1 VTIPPRAEYAFNG
14 DVAIAYG
21 VTGEGPV
28 DLVYIQGSVSHV
40 ELLWECPQAVAFFER
55 IAKWARLITVDR
67 RGTGMSDRF
76 SARGLPPLED
86 GAADVVAVM
95 DAVGSHRA
103 SILGHHEGG
112 QLGAM
117 LAALHPDRVGTLS
130 LTETAMSWRRA
141 QEQIDE
147 RQYGDEELAEVIE
160 GRRRA
165 FGTPAEQ
172 QEFYDL
178 MAPSHPGDRSLYQ
191 FLSRLQR
198 YAASPDSQVGFIT
211 LLFQTDIEGIL
222 GSIGV
227 RTQVLHRSGDRLLP
241 VTFGRELAG
250 AIPDAEFV
258 ELPGGD
264 WWPFLGDTHPLLS
277 ALERFVLGATIS
289 PPSTSARTLATV
301 RFTDIVDSTARSA
314 TLGDEAW
321 GRLRREHDE
330 IVVAA

>member
-1 VTIPPRAEYAFNG
+1 
-14 DVAIAYG
+14 
-21 VTGEGPV
+21 
-28 DLVYIQGSVSHV
+28 
-40 ELLWECPQAVAFFER
+40 
-55 IAKWARLITVDR
+55 
-67 RGTGMSDRF
+67 
-76 SARGLPPLED
+76 
-86 GAADVVAVM
+86 
-95 DAVGSHRA
+95 
-103 SILGHHEGG
+103 
-112 QLGAM
+112 
-117 LAALHPDRVGTLS
+117 
-130 LTETAMSWRRA
+130 
-141 QEQIDE
+141 
-147 RQYGDEELAEVIE
+147 
-160 GRRRA
+160 
-165 FGTPAEQ
+165 
-172 QEFYDL
+172 
-178 MAPSHPGDRSLYQ
+178 LYQ

-289 PPSTSARTLATV
+289 RPSTSARTLATV
-301 RFTDIVDSTARSA
+301 MFTDIVDSTARSA
-314 TLGDEAW
+314 TLGDEVW

-330 IVVAA
+330 IVRRRLSEFAGREVKSLGDGFLVTFDGPAQGVECAVQILRETNVLGIELRAGLHTGEVRFEDDDVTGIAVAIGARVVQKAGANEVLVSQTVRDLVAGLRARF